1 VIYVDDWLRAQCGL
15 DAHTLLYIYNKYCHH
30 SVIDSKSKLYRLFRY
45 FKQYPVARSNDS
57 KSLTSLYKYIK
68 YLASVVDELSIVWN
82 DRHNMS
88 NRIPH
93 HFREMLTGS
102 IDTFP
107 VIVSRPTD
115 GTQQSYLYNGK
126 YKKHVYKV
134 TKCSLN

>member
-1 VIYVDDWLRAQCGL
+1 MIYGDDWLRAQCGL

-93 HFREMLTGS
+93 HFREMLTAAS
-102 IDTFP
+102 T
-107 VIVSRPTD
+107 
-115 GTQQSYLYNGK
+115 L
-126 YKKHVYKV
+126 
-134 TKCSLN
+134 SLLLFHDLLMEHNSLTCTMVNIRSMSTR